1 MTAQTN
7 ASTLPMPARASTL
20 AASIGVLDVDGLHL
34 PERPVV
40 PITGAIRHVGDLYA
54 GARRHGLTQ
63 LWLTDAWVRAA
74 ALPGTLAVAGQFR
87 ELRHAFVTDGLDALH
102 AFPAALTPWLDL
114 RKKGEAGSGVSLVF
128 PLYDEHAVWGLDT
141 DGATLLG
148 ALVAYA
154 AAVGAPYYRSPGRT
168 GVDLLQELGK
178 RGAGSQR
185 EYPERLPAPAGQAD
199 TVTELSW
206 LRTMSPVERGKAYLH
221 SYDKNAQWL
230 SAAGVVELGLS
241 GIEERRDPTGKLPFD
256 KKLPGYW
263 LARIYDGE
271 ERWYCTPTLTL
282 AHERGRAVAISQA
295 HVWTEHS
302 RALESWY
309 ERLRGARTAL
319 QGDATPAGRLALGAL
334 KLTYSL
340 TVSSFNGAWLRD
352 KCSPLYRPDWRHAV
366 ISQANANMTRALH
379 KMEGAGY
386 KAVAVHK
393 DAVYLVSD
401 EVDPVVACPP
411 SITLGSGLGHF
422 KVQDAVIPV
431 ETVLSAFDGTRG
443 GIGTLL
449 KLLKPLRERSDTAAD
464 QGAA

>member
-1 MTAQTN
+1 MA
-7 ASTLPMPARASTL
+7 TLTPPAPA
-20 AASIGVLDVDGLHL
+20 IGVLDVDGLHL
-34 PERPVV
+34 SDGSLAPV
-40 PITGAIRHVGDLYA
+40 TGTIQHVGDLYN
-54 GARRHGLTQ
+54 GARRRGLTQ

-74 ALPGTLAVAGQFR
+74 GLPDELAVAGHFR
-87 ELRHAFVTDGLDALH
+87 ELRHAFVSDGLADLH

-141 DGATLLG
+141 DGATLLT
-148 ALVAYA
+148 ALLAYA
-154 AAVGAPYYRSPGRT
+154 RAVGTPYYRSPGRT
-168 GVDLLQELGK
+168 GIDLLQELGK

-206 LRTMSPVERGKAYLH
+206 LRTLAPAEREKAYLH

-241 GIEERRDPTGKLPFD
+241 GIEERRDATGKLPFD

-263 LARIYDGE
+263 LARIAGDE
-271 ERWYCTPTLTL
+271 ERWACTPTV
-282 AHERGRAVAISQA
+282 AWASERGQTVAITQA

-302 RALESWY
+302 RAMETWY

-319 QGDATPAGRLALGAL
+319 YADETPAGALALRAL

-340 TVSSFNGAWLRD
+340 TISGFNSVWQRD
-352 KCSPLYRPDWRHAV
+352 RKSPLYRPDWRHLIIA
-366 ISQANANMTRALH
+366 QANANLSRALH
-379 KMEGAGY
+379 KMDAAGY
-386 KAVAVHK
+386 TPVAVHK

-401 EVDPVVACPP
+401 EPDPVAACPP
-411 SITLGSGLGHF
+411 SVTLGTGLGHF
-422 KVQDAVIPV
+422 KVQDAAIPLDL
-431 ETVLSAFDGTRG
+431 VLPAFDGTRG

-449 KLLKPLRERSDTAAD
+449 KLLKPLREATTGREVAEV
-464 QGAA
+464 GA